1 MASAVPLPEFQQAEM
16 SHGLI
21 EGLSD
26 CMNQPGHTH
35 HERPPLR
42 NPAPLHGASLITSR
56 RATIHDAFT
65 SKKDAR
71 MRRGICSKCPNGAF
85 RGQMRG
91 KAPLGKKYFYIT
103 HLNNCVFRTN
113 HEQLM

>member
-16 SHGLI
+16 SRGLI

-26 CMNQPGHTH
+26 CMNQRGQTH
-35 HERPPLR
+35 RERPPLR
-42 NPAPLHGASLITSR
+42 NPAPLRGATPITSG

-71 MRRGICSKCPNGAF
+71 MRRGICSKCPNVAF
-85 RGQMRG
+85 R
-91 KAPLGKKYFYIT
+91 
-103 HLNNCVFRTN
+103 
-113 HEQLM
+113 EQDVRKSSNLHSEKIFLENAFE